1 MSQDGRMRRFLHLER
16 ARPAGPMAE
25 PAPKLPDPTEERI
38 AGLEEPNKDPAP
50 SPPHRTGAELERFGP
65 EPEPSL
71 ELVPDGG
78 KRPFSRCRSCG
89 QDNSAFATLCQGC
102 GERLDTPEQQEF
114 DERFFLAREAEEKRE
129 ALAQAARQKE
139 RERAEAEEGSA
150 RQAMGEAI
158 AREVGESEGRRLDP
172 GLSRGG
178 PGQEWSSLGMRTVQK
193 IPDSR
198 WHVPVFAAAVGLATV
213 LAGWGI
219 HADHW
224 AATVAGGAALLLL
237 LVHLPR

>member
-1 MSQDGRMRRFLHLER
+1 
-16 ARPAGPMAE
+16 MAE
-25 PAPKLPDPTEERI
+25 SAKGLPDPTLERI
-38 AGLEEPNKDPAP
+38 AGLEERKKDPQP

-71 ELVPDGG
+71 ELVRDDG
-78 KRPFSRCRSCG
+78 KRPFCRCRSCG
-89 QDNSAFATLCQGC
+89 QDNSPFATQCQGC
-102 GERLDTPEQQEF
+102 GERLDTPEQHEF
-114 DERFFLAREAEEKRE
+114 DERFFLAREAEERRE
-129 ALAQAARQKE
+129 AAALAARQE
-139 RERAEAEEGSA
+139 ERARAAAEEAGA
-150 RQAMGEAI
+150 RRVMGEAI

-219 HADHW
+219 HADYW
-224 AATVAGGAALLLL
+224 AATVAGGAALFLL